1 MGILTRWAERK
12 DRLNL
17 FYVLEK
23 HAHSSRT
30 ANHPF
35 IVYNG
40 RTWSFQEVYETS
52 LRYGTWFQA
61 VHGVKPKEIVAMN
74 FMNSSTFIFICL
86 GLWSIGAIPAFINYN
101 LSGKPLTHSIKSS
114 TARLLVVDDEVRR
127 SFDQDQLATLESS
140 DFRDGKGPVEVVFFT
155 PAVEAQVL
163 QTEAVRADDSV
174 RGSTTAPDMAILIYT
189 SGTTG
194 LPKPA
199 IVSWKKCW
207 GGATF
212 PPHWMGLR
220 RTDRLFTCM
229 PLYHSSATLLAF
241 LPCLMSAT
249 TLIVGRRFSARK
261 FWKEVQE
268 SQATIIQY
276 VGETMRYL
284 LAIPPQIDPVTGE
297 DFDKKHHVRMAFG
310 NGLRPDIWNRIKE
323 RFNIGTIAEF
333 YAATEGTS
341 GSWNLS
347 VNDFSA
353 GAIGRNGVI
362 VELALGRSIALA
374 EVDPVT
380 EIPWRHPKTGFCKQ
394 VPKGEPGELL
404 YALDP
409 ANIQKKYQGYYGNAK
424 ATEDKVL
431 RDVFAKGDAWFR
443 TGDLIRWDR
452 DGRWFFSDRI
462 GDTFRWKSEN
472 VSTSEIAEV
481 LGGHPDVLEA
491 NVYGV
496 ALPRHDGRA
505 GCAAII
511 FKGQTSEAATVA
523 EPSPATLET
532 LATYLTANLPKF
544 AVPLFLRVTGG
555 MQATGNNKQ
564 QKHILRTEGVDPSH
578 VATPDRLYW
587 LWDNRY
593 VPFGQKDWDR
603 MTGGQVRL

>member
-1 MGILTRWAERK
+1 
-12 DRLNL
+12 
-17 FYVLEK
+17 
-23 HAHSSRT
+23 
-30 ANHPF
+30 
-35 IVYNG
+35 
-40 RTWSFQEVYETS
+40 
-52 LRYGTWFQA
+52 
-61 VHGVKPKEIVAMN
+61 
-74 FMNSSTFIFICL
+74 
-86 GLWSIGAIPAFINYN
+86 
-101 LSGKPLTHSIKSS
+101 
-114 TARLLVVDDEVRR
+114 
-127 SFDQDQLATLESS
+127 
-140 DFRDGKGPVEVVFFT
+140 
-155 PAVEAQVL
+155 
-163 QTEAVRADDSV
+163 
-174 RGSTTAPDMAILIYT
+174 
-189 SGTTG
+189 
-194 LPKPA
+194 
-199 IVSWKKCW
+199 
-207 GGATF
+207 
-212 PPHWMGLR
+212 
-220 RTDRLFTCM
+220 M

-297 DFDKKHHVRMAFG
+297 DLEKTHHVRMAFG
-310 NGLRPDIWNRIKE
+310 NGLRPDIWNRVKE
-323 RFNIGTIAEF
+323 RFNIGIVAEF

-347 VNDFSA
+347 ANDFSA
-353 GAIGRNGVI
+353 GAIGRNGVF
-362 VELALGRSIALA
+362 VELALGRSIAIA

-380 EIPWRHPKTGFCKQ
+380 EIPWRDPQTGFCKR
-394 VPKGEPGELL
+394 VPRGTPGELL

-409 ANIQKKYQGYYGNAK
+409 ANIQSKFQGYYGNAQ

-431 RDVFAKGDAWFR
+431 RDVFAHGDAWFR
-443 TGDLIRWDR
+443 TGDLVRWDR
-452 DGRWFFSDRI
+452 EGRWFFSDRI

-481 LGGHPDVLEA
+481 LGGHSDVLEA

-496 ALPRHDGRA
+496 ALPHHDGRA

-511 FKGQTSEAATVA
+511 FKGQTAPAAGAQPSVA

-532 LATYLTANLPKF
+532 LATHLTANLPKF
-544 AVPLFLRVTGG
+544 AVPLFLRVTSG

-564 QKHILRTEGVDPSH
+564 QKHLLRTEGVDPSH
-578 VATPDRLYW
+578 VAATRDRLYW
-587 LWDNRY
+587 LQDHRY